1 MSLKFRKLRADEIDC
16 RIGTIKETGLSLLLY
31 KDARCDMNILDE
43 TVGALNWKRAHARD
57 NANCIVSIYDDEKKE
72 WISKED
78 VGTESNTEAVK
89 GLASDSFK
97 RACVNWGI
105 GRELYTAPFIW
116 VKAGDTKIIKAPN
129 GKFKCF
135 DEFKVAKLTFKENG
149 EIDALAIQ
157 NTETN
162 KLVFVKMPT
171 EEYERQRDEES
182 EAQPP
187 KTWNKQ
193 NSTSPTNEDIVAMNK
208 RVTAMPRTT
217 DGKVVSTPPEGVS
230 EKQWNYINTMLS
242 HEYKLNYSDVRDV
255 LENKIR
261 PLVKSSADAS
271 RIIKEMQVRTP
282 LEEL

>member
-1 MSLKFRKLRADEIDC
+1 MSENKTKVVKTTTRAYGYNYASLADMAKDGVEIPKMRIKPVVGQDYIEYFDGTEWQLGAKIVVPASNKGMNEAQAYGAALTYARRYTVQMAMSLVCDDDSKL
-16 RIGTIKETGLSLLLY
+16 
-31 KDARCDMNILDE
+31 
-43 TVGALNWKRAHARD
+43 
-57 NANCIVSIYDDEKKE
+57 
-72 WISKED
+72 
-78 VGTESNTEAVK
+78 
-89 GLASDSFK
+89 
-97 RACVNWGI
+97 
-105 GRELYTAPFIW
+105 
-116 VKAGDTKIIKAPN
+116 
-129 GKFKCF
+129 
-135 DEFKVAKLTFKENG
+135 
-149 EIDALAIQ
+149 
-157 NTETN
+157 
-162 KLVFVKMPT
+162 
-171 EEYERQRDEES
+171 

-187 KTWNKQ
+187 KPWNKP
-193 NSTSPTNEDIVAMNK
+193 NSTGLTNEDIIAMNK